1 MDPIEQF
8 FAEMKDRIQAMG
20 GDEAF
25 RQLSIRWMQEATR
38 LKYTYNFT
46 WMGRPAIQL
55 PQDIMA
61 MQELIWEVKPDLI
74 IETGIAHGGS
84 LVFNAS
90 ILELIGNPKAR
101 VLGIDI
107 DIRPHNRAAIE
118 AHPMKKR
125 IDMIQGSS
133 ISSETLDAVHTYAKD
148 FTRPLVILD
157 SNHTHAHV
165 LEELRLYA
173 PFVKHGSYLVVMDT
187 AVEWVSKELAG
198 DRPWGPGD
206 NPMTAMD
213 AYLKESDRF
222 VIDHGI
228 SDKLGITVAPRGF
241 LKCVKDRS

>member
-8 FAEMKDRIQAMG
+8 FSEMKERIHAIG
-20 GDEAF
+20 SDEVF
-25 RQLSIRWMQEATR
+25 RQLSMRWMEEATR

-61 MQELIWEVKPDLI
+61 MQELIWTVKPDLV

-90 ILELIGNPKAR
+90 MLELVGDPKAR

-125 IDMIQGSS
+125 IEMIQGSS
-133 ISSETLDAVHTYAKD
+133 IAPETLDQVRAFAKD
-148 FTRPLVILD
+148 FHNPLVILD
-157 SNHTHAHV
+157 SNHTHNHV

-173 PFVKHGSYLVVMDT
+173 PLVRVGSYLVVMDT
-187 AVEWVSKELAG
+187 AVNWVSKDAVG
-198 DRPWGPGD
+198 DRPWGPGN
-206 NPMTAMD
+206 NPMTALD
-213 AYLKESDRF
+213 AFLKENDRF
-222 VIDHGI
+222 VIESGI

-241 LKCVKDRS
+241 LKCIKD